1 MLAEELQ
8 VVNADAPSWQAVRP
22 ILSIA
27 LLLER
32 DDAYVWHG
40 WNKAQ
45 IVALLNQLPTPC
57 TIVAGVWSVA
67 DNEQQAER
75 IVFSCVC
82 EIVNG
87 EVQTVRTF
95 EALTGED
102 LPTIEHLEPGF
113 EHALE
118 IMHVVRLSIAP
129 VAWALFTDKNTW
141 DEWVYTGDEQ
151 VVDKGKILTSFA
163 QQGRC
168 VLMGSQTQHHTL

>member
-8 VVNADAPSWQAVRP
+8 VVDADTPSWQAVRP
-22 ILSIA
+22 ILSTA

-32 DDAYVWHG
+32 DDTYVWHG

-45 IVALLNQLPTPC
+45 IVALLNSLPAHC
-57 TIVAGVWSVA
+57 TLIAGVWSVA
-67 DNEQQAER
+67 ENEQQEER
-75 IVFSCVC
+75 VVFSCVC

-87 EVQTVRTF
+87 NVQTVRTF
-95 EALTGED
+95 EALTGEN
-102 LPTIEHLEPGF
+102 LPNFEDLEPGF

-118 IMHVVRLSIAP
+118 IMRVTRLTIAP

-141 DEWVYTGDEQ
+141 DEWVYTGDGH
-151 VVDKGKILTSFA
+151 VVDKGKLLTSLA

-168 VLMGSQTQHHTL
+168 VLMGSQTQEHTS

>member
-1 MLAEELQ
+1 MLAEELHI
-8 VVNADAPSWQAVRP
+8 VNADAPSWQAVRP

-32 DDAYVWHG
+32 DDTYVWHG

-45 IVALLNQLPTPC
+45 ILALLNQLPVHC
-57 TIVAGVWSVA
+57 TILAGVWSIA
-67 DNEQQAER
+67 DDEQQNEV

-82 EIVNG
+82 EVVNG

-95 EALTGED
+95 EALTSAD
-102 LPTIEHLEPGF
+102 LPTFENLEPGF
-113 EHALE
+113 EDAQK
-118 IMHVVRLSIAP
+118 IMRVVRSTIAP

-141 DEWVYTGDEQ
+141 DEWVYTGNEH
-151 VVDKGKILTSFA
+151 VVDKGELLASFA

-168 VLMGSQTQHHTL
+168 VLMGSQTQHYTP